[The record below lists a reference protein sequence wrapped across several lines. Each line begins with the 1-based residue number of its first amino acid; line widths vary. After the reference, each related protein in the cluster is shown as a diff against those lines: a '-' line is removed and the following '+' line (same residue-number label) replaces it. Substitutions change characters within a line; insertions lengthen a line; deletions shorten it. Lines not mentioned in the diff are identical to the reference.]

1 MAPTKKPG
9 GLKTHGELI
18 ADELQDDGFREEWNR
33 LAFARAVAVKVIE
46 YRADHDLSQR
56 QLAEQLGLP
65 QPQVARLETGEHD
78 PSQRTLTRLAGSL
91 GIEITISI
99 TSEDRQPTA
108 LTKRGRDAVVAEHQS
123 NHSVVRYAVG

>member
-1 MAPTKKPG
+1 MTPTKNTAR
-9 GLKTHGELI
+9 LKTHGELV
-18 ADELQDDGFREEWNR
+18 ADELQDDGFREEWDR

-46 YRADHDLSQR
+46 YRADHGLSQR
-56 QLAEQLGLP
+56 QLAEQIGLP

-78 PSQRTLTRLAGSL
+78 PSQRTLTRLAGAL

-99 TSEDRQPTA
+99 TGESRQPTA
-108 LTKRGRDAVVAEHQS
+108 LTKRGRDAVVAEYET

>member
-1 MAPTKKPG
+1 MTPLKDRTQ
-9 GLKTHGELI
+9 LKTHGELV
-18 ADELQDDGFREEWNR
+18 ADELQDDDFREEWER

-46 YRADHDLSQR
+46 YRADHGLSQR

-78 PSQRTLTRLAGSL
+78 PTHRTLTRLAGAL

-99 TSEDRQPTA
+99 TGENRQPTA
-108 LTKRGRDAVVAEHQS
+108 LTKRGRDTVVAEYES